1 MQDRSRL
8 SPRRRFA
15 GALSFSFLLF
25 ALGLLSPAL
34 AWAQIVVSP
43 ASLPTLTAGNPFN
56 QTLASTGGTG
66 PYTYSVDA
74 GALPVGLS
82 LSPAGII
89 SGTPTR
95 RGSYNFSVRSQ
106 DSLGDFVSRSYTGV
120 VENPSFEITP
130 TTGTA
135 IRGVA
140 FSQTLSATG
149 GVAPHSFLLE
159 SGSFPAGISIS
170 AAGVISGTATAA
182 GTYSVTLRVTDA
194 STGSGSWS
202 ELEGYTLTVTFPP
215 TIVVSPATVPAATVG
230 ATYSQT
236 FTASGGTGPYSF
248 AISAG
253 GLPAGLTLDAGSGAL
268 TGTPTAGGT
277 FNFTVR
283 ATDSD
288 SFTGSRAY
296 SLTAAAP
303 TIVLPPTTL
312 PNATIGAAYS
322 TTLNAASGGTAPYS
336 YALSAG
342 ALPAGVMLS
351 SAGVLSGTPTAD
363 GTFNFSVTA
372 TDSST
377 GTGPYSATQSYS
389 LQSDTVPP
397 VANAVSAT
405 VAYGAAAAP
414 ITLNITGGAASSVA
428 VSTAAAHGTA
438 TAGGT
443 TITYQPTAGYAG
455 PDTFTYTATNAA
467 GTSAPATVTITVST
481 PTLTIT
487 PSAVLTVPVGTA
499 YTQTF
504 TFAGGAAPYSGYSVT
519 GLPAGL
525 SITGTTADSVTVSGT
540 PTAAGAFSL
549 NVSATDSSTGTGPF
563 AHGQVFSLTV
573 SAPTM
578 SISPAPGTLAL
589 TYGAAF
595 SQTFTAS
602 GGVAPYSYSLAA
614 GSLPPG
620 MSFTSAGVLSGTPTM
635 PGDYAITIQG
645 TDSSTGTGAPF
656 TVQANYLL
664 QVGAA
669 GIAINPSTLP
679 DGAVG
684 TPYSQALAATGG
696 VGPYSYSLLSG
707 ALPVGMSFSSAG
719 QFAGIPRSAGT
730 FSLNV
735 RATDA
740 NGQTG
745 TQAFTFDIAAP
756 TLTIVPAT
764 LPAGLPGAVYSQA
777 LSTSGGVAPYSYSL
791 LSGALPIG
799 LSFSSAGV
807 LSGTP
812 TTAGS
817 YTFQVR
823 STDADGFSATV
834 SYTVVIAAPTITIA
848 PGSLPAGVR
857 GSAYTQTLTASGGM
871 APYTF
876 ALTGGT
882 LPPGMSLGSNGVLS
896 GTPAADGDFSFT
908 VAATDANG
916 FSGTMN
922 FVWTV
927 DAAASLA
934 VDDVATMLS
943 GSTTTIAVTENDTG
957 VIASVAI
964 TSAPTHGTAAV
975 SGLEVV
981 YTPAEGF
988 SGTDSFS
995 YIATG
1000 PGGSSAPATVT
1011 VTVNPLPVAVSRTV
1025 DVQGVAAVDVDLTEG
1040 ATGGPFTAATLVS
1053 LAPAQA
1059 GSATI
1064 ARSGEGGSARY
1075 ILTFTPAAGFS
1086 GIATARFTLANA
1098 FATSAEASIEF
1109 HVVGRPD
1116 PSQDPEVLGLL
1127 RAQAEATRRFAT
1139 AQIDNFQRRLESL
1152 HGGGGGRFDNGVSFQ
1167 IDPRCRQAADSIPDQ
1182 HCDRETSEAERD
1194 EPVATA
1200 TNPQEAG
1207 GAFGL
1212 WTGGVIRS
1220 GQLEG
1225 STARAKVD
1233 FESDGLSVGG
1243 DYRLTPDFVIGAGLG
1258 WGRDDSDIGAL
1269 GSRSEGTAYTLAAYA
1284 SYHPGRFFLD
1294 ALAGYQNLSYDL
1306 RRYVTANG
1314 ALVGGS
1320 RDGGQWFASLSAGA
1334 DVQRGPWQLT
1344 PYARLDVARAI
1355 LDGYT
1360 ERGDPFYALRYVD
1373 MDVDTTTG
1381 NLGLRFDY
1389 RQQMSW
1395 GVLTPQFRLEY
1406 QYDFQGGGS
1415 ASMSYADL
1423 LSGPFY
1429 RADVQGLDHSR
1440 FQLGLGAQFSTDNGL
1455 STRIEYRGVLG
1466 DGRDSDH
1473 GVLLNVEKKY

>member
-8 SPRRRFA
+8 SRRRRFA
-15 GALSFSFLLF
+15 GALGFSFLLF

-34 AWAQIVVSP
+34 AWAQMVVSP
-43 ASLPTLTAGNPFN
+43 VSLPMLTAGTPFS
-56 QTLASTGGTG
+56 QTLSSTGGTG
-66 PYTYSVDA
+66 PYAYSLDA

-82 LSPAGII
+82 LSPAGVI

-106 DSLGDFVSRSYTGV
+106 DSLGDFVSKGYTGV
-120 VENPSFEITP
+120 VENPSFEIAP
-130 TTGTA
+130 TAGTA

-140 FSQTLSATG
+140 FSQTLAVTG
-149 GVAPHSFLLE
+149 GVAPHSILLE

-170 AAGVISGTATAA
+170 SAGVISGTATAA
-182 GTYSVTLRVTDA
+182 GTYPVTLRVTDA
-194 STGSGSWS
+194 STGAGSWF

-215 TIVVSPATVPAATVG
+215 TIVVSPATVPAAAVG
-230 ATYSQT
+230 AAYSQT

-288 SFTGSRAY
+288 SLTGSRAY
-296 SLTAAAP
+296 SLTVAAP

-312 PNATIGAAYS
+312 PDATIGTAYS
-322 TTLNAASGGTAPYS
+322 TALNVASGGTAPYS
-336 YALSAG
+336 YAVSAG
-342 ALPAGVMLS
+342 ALPAGIVLS
-351 SAGVLSGTPTAD
+351 SAGALSGTPTAD

-377 GTGPYSATQSYS
+377 GTGPYTATQSYS
-389 LQSDTVPP
+389 LQSDILPP

-405 VAYGAAAAP
+405 VAYGASAAP
-414 ITLNITGGAASSVA
+414 IALNITGGAAASVA
-428 VSTAAAHGTA
+428 VSGAAAHGTA

-443 TITYQPTAGYAG
+443 TISYQPTAGYAG

-467 GTSAPATVTITVST
+467 GTSAPATVTITVSA
-481 PTLTIT
+481 PTLTVT
-487 PSAVLTVPVGTA
+487 PSAALTTPVGAA

-549 NVSATDSSTGTGPF
+549 NVSATDNSTGTGPF
-563 AHGQVFSLTV
+563 AHGQVFGLTV

-578 SISPAPGTLAL
+578 SITPAPGTLAL

-595 SQTFTAS
+595 SQAFAAS

-620 MSFTSAGVLSGTPTM
+620 MSLTSAGVLSGTPTI

-664 QVGAA
+664 RVGAA

-684 TPYSQALAATGG
+684 ISYTQALAATGG

-707 ALPVGMSFSSAG
+707 ALPIGMSFSSAG

-740 NGQTG
+740 NGQTS

-756 TLTIVPAT
+756 TLAITPAA
-764 LPAGLPGAVYSQA
+764 LPDGTPGVAYSQA
-777 LSTSGGVAPYSYSL
+777 LSTSGGIAPYSYSIV
-791 LSGALPIG
+791 SGNLPVG
-799 LSFSSAGV
+799 VSFSSTGV
-807 LSGTP
+807 YSGTP

-817 YTFQVR
+817 YTAQIR
-823 STDADGFSATV
+823 STDDAGFTATA
-834 SYTVVIAAPTITIA
+834 SYTVVIAAPTIAIA
-848 PGSLPAGVR
+848 PGSLAAGVR
-857 GSAYTQTLTASGGM
+857 GSSYTQTLTASGGT

-882 LPPGMSLGSNGVLS
+882 LPTGMSLGSNGVLS
-896 GTPAADGDFSFT
+896 GTPTADGDFDFT
-908 VAATDANG
+908 VAATDADG

-922 FVWTV
+922 FAWTV
-927 DAAASLA
+927 DSAAPLAADDAAA
-934 VDDVATMLS
+934 VLS
-943 GSTTTIAVTENDTG
+943 GSATTIAVTENDTG
-957 VIASVAI
+957 AIVSLAIA
-964 TSAPTHGTAAV
+964 SAPTHGTAAV
-975 SGLEVV
+975 SGLAVV

-1000 PGGSSAPATVT
+1000 AGGSSAPATVT

-1025 DVQGVAAVDVDLTEG
+1025 EVQGVAAVDVDLTEG

-1053 LAPAQA
+1053 LAPALA
-1059 GSATI
+1059 GSASI
-1064 ARSGEGGSARY
+1064 ARSGEGDSARY
-1075 ILTFTPAAGFS
+1075 LLTFTPAADFS

-1116 PSQDPEVLGLL
+1116 PSQDAEVLGLL
-1127 RAQAEATRRFAT
+1127 HAQAEATRRFAT
-1139 AQIDNFQRRLESL
+1139 AQVDNFQRRLESL
-1152 HGGGGGRFDNGVSFQ
+1152 HGGGGRFDNGVSFQ
-1167 IDPRCRQAADSIPDQ
+1167 IDPRCHQAVDSIPGQ
-1182 HCDRETSEAERD
+1182 HCDRETAEAERA
-1194 EPVATA
+1194 EPTVTA

-1220 GQLEG
+1220 GQQDG
-1225 STARAKVD
+1225 GTARAKVD

-1284 SYHPGRFFLD
+1284 SYHPSRFFLD

-1320 RDGGQWFASLSAGA
+1320 RDGGQWFASLSVGA

-1344 PYARLDVARAI
+1344 PYARLDVARAT

-1360 ERGDPFYALRYVD
+1360 ERGDPFYALRYAD
-1373 MDVDTTTG
+1373 MDVDTTTA

-1406 QYDFQGGGS
+1406 QHDFQGGGS

-1423 LSGPFY
+1423 LAGPFY
-1429 RADVQGLDHSR
+1429 RADVQGLDRSR
-1440 FQLGLGAQFSTDNGL
+1440 FQLGLGAQFSTDSGL

-1466 DGRDSDH
+1466 DGGDSDH
-1473 GVLLNVEKKY
+1473 GVLLNIEKNY